1 MLLLWSASFVIT
13 IFAFVLAVVK
23 FSWRYMMISTI
34 TSIPATSYFIGANN
48 DWKYLGLIPM
58 ILLILTVVFWFL
70 EKQQK

>member
-1 MLLLWSASFVIT
+1 MLLLWSASFVIA

-34 TSIPATSYFIGANN
+34 TSIPVTSYFIGANN
-48 DWKYLGLIPM
+48 AWKYLGLIPM

-70 EKQQK
+70 EKQPK

>member
-48 DWKYLGLIPM
+48 AWKYLGLIPM

-70 EKQQK
+70 EKQPK